1 MSVAAWVGIDVGTT
15 GVKVVVSGLD
25 GRELAADLRRYPYHS
40 DGTGI
45 EQDAENWWQA
55 TCAILKPLVADF
67 DVRAVAVT
75 SQAPT
80 LVPVDQAGMP
90 TGPALLWADR
100 RALIEAREIQQ
111 RINDRVV
118 VPDPYFGTAKLLWL
132 ARHRPA
138 QLAAATYVLS
148 CNGYIVHRLTGVAC
162 LDESTASMLQGWRPE
177 FEDIDPRLSA
187 MGVPIDKL
195 APIRQMTEIVGG
207 ITESAAQISGLPI
220 GCPVAA
226 GGIDAI
232 GTALESAVLAAG
244 DPFAEMTGFSNV
256 GMVAVTRG
264 LRMPGFI
271 NVRHCFA
278 DTDLVLTAQVTAG
291 SVIDWLVK
299 TLAGGASLLE
309 PALLATRPRPNPITM
324 VPSLAGERT
333 PTWSTGT
340 RGSVTGIGLD
350 AEPADLVIAAMEGVA
365 LALAADIRQ
374 LTTAGIAID
383 QIRSTG
389 GGARNPVWLQIKS
402 DVLGLPVER
411 PTGGSGAAQG
421 AAYLAGMSIG
431 DITGRDDLRAF
442 SAPVSATH
450 QPDPNLHPAYQQRL
464 KLFGRQ
470 REFANNLPESGV

>member
-1 MSVAAWVGIDVGTT
+1 MSVAAWVGIDIGTT

-25 GRELAADLRRYPYHS
+25 GQELASDQRRYPYTS
-40 DGTGI
+40 QGTGI
-45 EQDAENWWQA
+45 EQSAEDWWQA
-55 TCAILKPLVADF
+55 TIAILTPLVVDF

-80 LVPVDQAGMP
+80 LVPVDEAGTP

-100 RALIEAREIQQ
+100 RALAEAREIQQ
-111 RINDRVV
+111 RINDQVV
-118 VPDPYFGTAKLLWL
+118 VADPYFGTAKLLWL
-132 ARHRPA
+132 SRYRPA
-138 QLAAATYVLS
+138 QLAAAKNVLS
-148 CNGYIVHRLTGVAC
+148 CNGYIVHRLTGVAS
-162 LDESTASMLQGWRPE
+162 LDECTASMLQGWRPE
-177 FEDIDPRLSA
+177 FNDIDPRLSA
-187 MGVPIDKL
+187 IGVPINKL
-195 APIRQMTEIVGG
+195 APIYPMTEIVGR
-207 ITESAAQISGLPI
+207 ITRSAAQATGLPI

-256 GMVAVTRG
+256 GMVAVERD
-264 LRMPGFI
+264 LRIPGFI
-271 NVRHCFA
+271 NVRHCFP

-299 TLAGGASLLE
+299 TLAGGTSLLE
-309 PALLATRPRPNPITM
+309 PAQLTMRQRPSPITM

-333 PTWSTGT
+333 PTWNTGT

-350 AEPADLVIAAMEGVA
+350 SEPADLIIAAMEGVA
-365 LALAADIRQ
+365 MALAADIQQ
-374 LTTAGIAID
+374 LTDAGIAID

-389 GGARNPVWLQIKS
+389 GGARNRVWLQIKS

-421 AAYLAGMSIG
+421 AAYLAGMCIG
-431 DITGRDDLRAF
+431 DIAGREDLRAF
-442 SAPVSATH
+442 AAPISATH
-450 QPDPNLHPAYQQRL
+450 QPDPHRHLAYRHRL
-464 KLFGRQ
+464 ELFGRQ